1 MALWTKVNELRSS
14 FKPEAPVYVHHDFW
28 PGNTLWMEEDLVAV
42 VDWEGGCVAD
52 PALDVAYCA
61 LDIRLLGLPEAAS
74 HFVDVYR
81 ELSGRPLLNL
91 GYWDLV
97 ALCRPLPDIAIW
109 LPGWE
114 AMGLDITEDEA
125 RRRHTTLITAA
136 LDDST
141 G

>member
-1 MALWTKVNELRSS
+1 
-14 FKPEAPVYVHHDFW
+14 
-28 PGNTLWMEEDLVAV
+28 MEEDLVAV

-81 ELSGRPLLNL
+81 ELSGRPMLNL
-91 GYWDLV
+91 RYWDLV